1 MPNPNIVL
9 TGFMGVGKTA
19 VGREVA
25 RRLGRTFVDM
35 DDLIVLE
42 AGMSIPEIF
51 ETRGEAYFRE
61 LESAVLRQL
70 AAQNDLVIATGG
82 GALVDPANR
91 ELMTR
96 TSLVICLSASVS
108 AIEER
113 LSGDETRP
121 LLAAADR
128 RQRIVDLINQRAA
141 AYAEIPYRI
150 DTTNRAIGEVA
161 DEVIAL
167 AQRGLGGVLKLPVS
181 TPGGGGYDILVGRS
195 LLRETPALLAER
207 GLAGMVAVVS
217 DENVTAHW
225 ADPLLEAL
233 AQGGY
238 HTHLIT
244 LPAGEQ
250 YKNLAS
256 IGRIYDELVAAG
268 MDRQGVIAAL
278 GGGVVGDMA
287 GFAAATYL
295 RGVHFVQIPTSL
307 LAMVDASVGGKT
319 GVDLPQGKNLVGA
332 FKWPDLVIVDPDLL
346 NTLPAEEFRNGLAE
360 VVKHGILGDRELF
373 GQLYGEGPESLESML
388 ARALRVKIR
397 VVENDPYEQGERA
410 HLNLGHTFA
419 HAIEQVSG
427 YAVPHGQA
435 VGLGLIAAA
444 ELAAARED
452 CSPETARLVRA
463 VVERLGLPTHIANL
477 DADAIYA
484 AMSADKKRRGKR
496 LRFVLPHEIGRVAV
510 HDDVTREEAIEAI
523 KTILQ

>member
-1 MPNPNIVL
+1 MSSPNIVL

-25 RRLGRTFVDM
+25 RRLGRAFVDM

-61 LESAVLRQL
+61 LESAILRQL
-70 AAQNDLVIATGG
+70 AAQRDLVIATGG
-82 GALVDPANR
+82 GALVDPSNR

-108 AIEER
+108 AIEDR
-113 LSGDETRP
+113 LAGDETRP

-128 RQRIVDLINQRAA
+128 RQRIVDLINKRAA

-150 DTTNRAIGEVA
+150 DTTNREIGEVA
-161 DEVIAL
+161 EEVIAL
-167 AQRGLGGVLKLPVS
+167 AERGLGGVLKLPVA
-181 TPGGGGYDILVGRS
+181 TPDNKGYDILLGRG
-195 LLRETPALLAER
+195 LLVETPGLLAER
-207 GLAGMVAVVS
+207 DLTGMVAVVS
-217 DENVTAHW
+217 DEHVAEHW
-225 ADPLLEAL
+225 AGPLLQAFKQ
-233 AQGGY
+233 ADYQAI
-238 HTHLIT
+238 LIT

-250 YKNLAS
+250 HKNLAT
-256 IGRIYDELVAAG
+256 INRIYDELAVAG
-268 MDRQGVIAAL
+268 MDRRGVIAAL

-346 NTLPAEEFRNGLAE
+346 NTLPADEFRNGLAE
-360 VVKHGILGDRELF
+360 VIKHGIIGDRELF
-373 GQLYGEGPESLESML
+373 AQLYGDGPESLESML

-397 VVENDPYEQGERA
+397 VVENDPFEKGERA

-435 VGLGLIAAA
+435 VGLGLVAAA

-452 CSPETARLVRA
+452 CSPETARLIRA
-463 VVERLGLPTHIANL
+463 VVERLGLPTHLSGFDPEAV
-477 DADAIYA
+477 YA
-484 AMSADKKRRGKR
+484 AMSADKKRRGKQ

-510 HDDVTREEAIEAI
+510 HDDVTREQALAAI
-523 KTILQ
+523 KAIL